1 MNSGYLSNLNL
12 SVFSSVKW
20 THWAIQS
27 RTYIN
32 YPTLRNSSIAVFFS
46 ICLAFDYI
54 IKKNL
59 ILYNFFLRYTFF
71 FRHKTLYLSQ
81 IVFQTKFL
89 VEGENSVKGLRF
101 AQ

>member
-1 MNSGYLSNLNL
+1 MEP
-12 SVFSSVKW
+12 
-20 THWAIQS
+20 WAIQS
-27 RTYIN
+27 GTYIN
-32 YPTLRNSSIAVFFS
+32 YPALRNSSIAVFFS

-59 ILYNFFLRYTFF
+59 ILYNFFKRYTFF
-71 FRHKTLYLSQ
+71 FRHKTQYLSQ

-89 VEGENSVKGLRF
+89 VGENSVKGLRF